1 GERRNLFD
9 RRADRLGLVGEI
21 PAGTRRRAEALLA
34 VLPGD
39 VRFHAVGDA
48 RRVRQPIAN
57 LDLSAR
63 RHDSHS
69 VVGTLGDGRLGELGN
84 EAAHRLGEPDAPFLD
99 EHQDGRA
106 RDGLRLRGNAED
118 GVDPHRIARLAIPP
132 ADGLLVHDL
141 AVLEYDGHETR
152 DLLFLD
158 VALEEPIEARAAV
171 GRRWY
176 RRCGR

>member
-1 GERRNLFD
+1 
-9 RRADRLGLVGEI
+9 
-21 PAGTRRRAEALLA
+21 
-34 VLPGD
+34 
-39 VRFHAVGDA
+39 
-48 RRVRQPIAN
+48 
-57 LDLSAR
+57 
-63 RHDSHS
+63 
-69 VVGTLGDGRLGELGN
+69 
-84 EAAHRLGEPDAPFLD
+84 
-99 EHQDGRA
+99 
-106 RDGLRLRGNAED
+106 DGLRLRGNAED

-176 RRCGR
+176 RRCGRDCRRLGRCGGQGRGGGEQAERCGGKESSREHGGILIGRGATISGLLS